1 MNPKAIALA
10 QGIIQLA
17 SERHLNMGATRLV
30 KLMYLAEIEFYQDS
44 SRRLTDLR
52 WRFHFY
58 GPYPDEFR
66 TIEQS
71 PLFQSEEISL
81 TNNRMMRK
89 FMPDEFAQDRT
100 GLLTFGEKQAVFSIV
115 SDWCDADL
123 NTLLSYVY
131 FETEPMLEAQPGQL
145 LDFSLIRPRP
155 KPIHLMLDKGKLRKL
170 QENLKDRAAAYSD
183 LRVAHIVP
191 EESRAPIR
199 AWADEMQLRLSLG
212 RCSSDLGRKRK

>member
-1 MNPKAIALA
+1 MNPKAVALA
-10 QGIIQLA
+10 QRIIQLA
-17 SERHLNMGATRLV
+17 SERRLSMGATRLV
-30 KLMYLAEIEFYQDS
+30 KLMYLAEVEFYQDS
-44 SRRLTDLR
+44 STRLTDLR

-58 GPYPDEFR
+58 GPYPDEFH

-71 PLFQSEEISL
+71 PLFQHEEISL
-81 TNNRMMRK
+81 TNNRTLRN
-89 FMPDEFAQDRT
+89 FMPDEFAQDQAESLAFR
-100 GLLTFGEKQAVFSIV
+100 EEQAVFSVV
-115 SDWCDADL
+115 SDWADADL
-123 NTLLSYVY
+123 NMLLSYVY

-170 QENLKDRAAAYSD
+170 QENLKDKAAAYSD

-199 AWADEMQLRLSLG
+199 AWADEMQLRLSPG
-212 RCSSDLGRKRK
+212 RCSSDLGRKQK